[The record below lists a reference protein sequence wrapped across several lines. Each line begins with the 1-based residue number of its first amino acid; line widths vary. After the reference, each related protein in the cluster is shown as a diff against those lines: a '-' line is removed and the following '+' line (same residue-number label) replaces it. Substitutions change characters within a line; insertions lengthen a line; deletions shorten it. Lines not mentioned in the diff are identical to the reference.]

1 MSERIMPEN
10 FGQGIWVDQTTIH
23 PLGLLLVLICGF
35 ALQIIPRR
43 QAIWPILIMACF
55 VATAQ
60 RVVIFTLDFNMLR
73 LMVLFGFMRLLIR
86 KELELSFQMQP
97 LDRVLIAFAFAKTLI
112 HTAQTGSA
120 STLVYELG
128 SSFDTIGLYFLF
140 RCLIR
145 TWKDVEQVAMAFIFM
160 SIPLAVFFLNEH
172 LTGENLFSA
181 FGGVPEYTKMRQGRL
196 RCQGAFPHPIIAG
209 CFWAAVM
216 PLMAATFW
224 SGLAKRIWVL
234 LGLASASW
242 IVIAS
247 ASSTPVFAVLIGILG
262 GAMFIFRHH
271 MKEIRWGVLF
281 VLIGLHMV
289 MQAPVWHLISRVS
302 AVGGST
308 AYFRYAMIDGAVNHV
323 REWWLLGT
331 KSTAHWFWGAQDVTN
346 QFVLMA
352 VRGGMLTLILFV
364 IGIAFAFRS
373 VGRIWRC
380 ETDNKAHLA
389 MAWALGVALFVH
401 CANFIGV
408 SYFGGQIT
416 MVWYLLL
423 AMITS
428 MEVVTERKSTIE
440 SYREKDSMPVYGRIN
455 GV

>member
-1 MSERIMPEN
+1 MSERLMPEN
-10 FGQGIWVDQTTIH
+10 FGHGMWVDQTTIH
-23 PLGLLLVLICGF
+23 PLGLLLVLVCGF

-43 QAIWPILIMACF
+43 HAIWPMVIMACF
-55 VATAQ
+55 VAPAQ

-73 LMVLFGFMRLLIR
+73 LMVLFGFMRLFIR
-86 KELELSFQMQP
+86 KELDLSFQVQP
-97 LDRVLIAFAFAKTLI
+97 LDRVLIALAIAKTLI
-112 HTAQTGSA
+112 HTTLTGSA
-120 STLVYELG
+120 STLVFELG
-128 SSFDTIGLYFLF
+128 SSFDTIGMYFMF

-145 TWKDVEQVAMAFIFM
+145 TWKDVEQAVMAFVFI
-160 SIPLAVFFLNEH
+160 SLPVAAFFLNEL
-172 LTGENLFSA
+172 LTERNFFST

-209 CFWAAVM
+209 CFWASLM
-216 PLMAATFW
+216 PLFVASWWGNVAKRKWIW
-224 SGLAKRIWVL
+224 SGLV
-234 LGLASASW
+234 SASL
-242 IVIAS
+242 IVIAT
-247 ASSTPVFAVLIGILG
+247 ASSTPVFAVLVGILG
-262 GAMFIFRHH
+262 GAMFIFRDQ
-271 MKEIRWGVLF
+271 MRQIRWWVFF
-281 VLIGLHMV
+281 VLVGLHMV
-289 MQAPVWHLISRVS
+289 MNAPVWHLISRVS

-308 AYFRYAMIDGAVNHV
+308 AYFRYAIIDGAVNHV

-331 KSTAHWFWGAQDVTN
+331 HSTAHWFWGAQDVTN

-364 IGIAFAFRS
+364 ISIALAFRS
-373 VGRIWRC
+373 VGRIWRR
-380 ETDNKAHLA
+380 EAHNQAHLA

-408 SYFGGQIT
+408 SYFGQIT

-428 MEVVTERKSTIE
+428 MDVATERATE
-440 SYREKDSMPVYGRIN
+440 SDRGKDWMPVYGRIN